1 MIGEDKSTDSSSS
14 KYVISDDPI
23 TLHEKDDIMERPTSN
38 PFSGE
43 KISEHNENEFFDLFQ
58 GIIFSMLFVT
68 KLGNG
73 SFFVENIK
81 SYIRFKSKSFD
92 NKPKCL

>member
-1 MIGEDKSTDSSSS
+1 M
-14 KYVISDDPI
+14 
-23 TLHEKDDIMERPTSN
+23 HEKDDLMERPTSN

-58 GIIFSMLFVT
+58 GIISSMLFVT

-73 SFFVENIK
+73 TFFAESIK
-81 SYIRFKSKSFD
+81 S
-92 NKPKCL
+92 